1 MPAVL
6 FFSIEIAMTMTE
18 QLNALGSILA
28 QGSLHSLFQPIIC
41 LSERRILGYEALS
54 RGPSNS
60 PLHSPVALFSVASHA
75 GRLSELEIACR
86 ESACRRFSEQKL
98 PGKLFLNISP
108 ESLMET
114 AHQPGRT
121 LQLLRDFG
129 IPPSQ
134 VVIELTEQTPTDD
147 FDLLQTAL
155 HHYRDMGF
163 AIALDDLGA
172 GYSSLRLWSELRPD
186 YVKIDRHFID
196 GIHQDALKREFVGS
210 ILQIARASRAQ
221 VIAEGI
227 ELPEELAV
235 LTEMGVDLVQGYL
248 LCRPQEQPP
257 QEARL
262 MLPKQDNANLALSE
276 EGSDLSALLNEQ
288 PAVDQDTATA
298 LVLESFRRQANLNS
312 LAVLDGRGHPVGIV
326 HRHSLSDA
334 LLKPFATDLFAR
346 KPISRL
352 MSDDFLAVELSQSLQ
367 QVSRLLTSRAR
378 QRIEEDFIITLNGDY
393 LGLGRV
399 IDVLKLI
406 TELKIQQARYANPLT
421 LLPGNVP
428 IQQCLTRLLQ
438 QRRESVICYVDIDS
452 FKPFNDI
459 YGYGRGD
466 EVLLCLAQC
475 LNDRVDPSRDFV
487 GHIGGDDFFTGAG
500 PAGLA
505 QAAQPVIGRFPHPM
519 PALLSHRTHR
529 RRLLRGVEPPGRAP
543 GVRLVVAVDRC
554 GAFVSTGLW
563 TTGCQPVG
571 GAGLTGQAPRQ
582 GCGRLQHS
590 CHRQHGQRAAA
601 ALSLGGF
608 RVLVFEHSHH
618 FRGMPGCR
626 RHTIGWPTETPQA
639 LHTLKEAGTR
649 QAAGAL
655 ADDQRAA
662 QWLLGLGVQCGQ
674 VFKGRGQRL
683 HRRRGELQAL
693 QQRAVGQQMALAAR
707 LVQFV
712 E

>member
-1 MPAVL
+1 
-6 FFSIEIAMTMTE
+6 MTMTE

-28 QGSLHSLFQPIIC
+28 QGSLYSLFQPIIC
-41 LSERRILGYEALS
+41 LSDRSILGYEALS

-75 GRLSELEIACR
+75 GRLSELEMACR
-86 ESACRRFSEQKL
+86 ESACRRFSAQKL

-129 IPPSQ
+129 IAPSQ

-248 LCRPQEQPP
+248 LCRPQEHPP
-257 QEARL
+257 QEARQ
-262 MLPKQDNANLALSE
+262 MLPKPDTANLALSD
-276 EGSDLSALLNEQ
+276 EGTDLSALLNEQ

-298 LVLESFRRQANLNS
+298 QVLEAFRRQANLNS
-312 LAVLDGRGHPVGIV
+312 LAVLDKRGHPIGIV
-326 HRHSLSDA
+326 HRHSLSDV
-334 LLKPFATDLFAR
+334 LLKPFGTDLFAR

-352 MSDDFLAVELSQSLQ
+352 MSADFLAVELSQSLQ

-406 TELKIQQARYANPLT
+406 TEVKIQQARYANPLT

-438 QRRESVICYVDIDS
+438 QQRESVICYVDIDS

-487 GHIGGDDFFTGAG
+487 GHIGGDDFLLVLGPQDWRKRLNQLLDDFHTQCRRFYRAEHLDAG
-500 PAGLA
+500 CFVALNRQGVR
-505 QAAQPVIGRFPHPM
+505 QEF
-519 PALLSHRTHR
+519 ALLS
-529 RRLLRGVEPPGRAP
+529 LSIGV
-543 GVRLVVAVDRC
+543 VHLY
-554 GAFVSTGLW
+554 
-563 TTGCQPVG
+563 
-571 GAGLTGQAPRQ
+571 
-582 GCGRLQHS
+582 
-590 CHRQHGQRAAA
+590 
-601 ALSLGGF
+601 
-608 RVLVFEHSHH
+608 
-618 FRGMPGCR
+618 
-626 RHTIGWPTETPQA
+626 PQA
-639 LHTLKEAGTR
+639 
-649 QAAGAL
+649 
-655 ADDQRAA
+655 
-662 QWLLGLGVQCGQ
+662 CGQ
-674 VFKGRGQRL
+674 LDASQL
-683 HRRRGELQAL
+683 AELASQAKHH
-693 QQRAVGQQMALAAR
+693 AKNVAGYSIHVIDSMAMLPQT
-707 LVQFV
+707 L
-712 E
+712 

>member
-1 MPAVL
+1 
-6 FFSIEIAMTMTE
+6 MTTTE
-18 QLNALGSILA
+18 QLSALSSILA
-28 QGSLHSLFQPIIC
+28 QSGLHSLFQPIIS

-60 PLHSPVALFSVASHA
+60 PLHSPVALFAVARQA

-86 ESACRRFSEQKL
+86 HSACKRFSEQQL
-98 PGKLFLNISP
+98 PGKLFLNVSP
-108 ESLMET
+108 ESLLEAT
-114 AHQPGRT
+114 HQPGRT
-121 LQLLRDFG
+121 LQLLQDFG

-134 VVIELTEQTPTDD
+134 VVIELTEQTPIDD
-147 FDLLQTAL
+147 FQLLQNAL

-163 AIALDDLGA
+163 SIALDDLGA

-210 ILQIARASRAQ
+210 ILQIAKASRAQ

-227 ELPEELAV
+227 EMFEELAV

-257 QEARL
+257 RDART
-262 MLPKQDNANLALSE
+262 MMPKHDNPSVALND

-288 PAVDQDTATA
+288 PAVARNTPTAN
-298 LVLESFRRQANLNS
+298 VLEAFRRQANLNS
-312 LAVLDGRGHPVGIV
+312 LAVLDEQGQPCGIV

-352 MSDDFLAVELSQSLQ
+352 MNDDFLAVELSQSLQ
-367 QVSRLLTSRAR
+367 QVSRLITSRAR
-378 QRIEEDFIITLNGDY
+378 QRIEEDFIITLNGQY

-438 QRRESVICYVDIDS
+438 QGRESVICYVDIDS

-487 GHIGGDDFFTGAG
+487 GHIGGDDFLLVLG
-500 PAGLA
+500 PEDW
-505 QAAQPVIGRFPHPM
+505 
-519 PALLSHRTHR
+519 R
-529 RRLLRGVEPPGRAP
+529 RRLNQLLDDFHSQCRRFYRSEHLEAGCFVAP
-543 GVRLVVAVDRC
+543 NRQGVRQEFPLLSLSIGVVHLYSEAC
-554 GAFVSTGLW
+554 GQLDSSQLAELASQAKHHAKNVQGYSIHVIDSLEAAASLGAHPLKEPLQD
-563 TTGCQPVG
+563 QPID
-571 GAGLTGQAPRQ
+571 
-582 GCGRLQHS
+582 
-590 CHRQHGQRAAA
+590 RAA
-601 ALSLGGF
+601 S
-608 RVLVFEHSHH
+608 V
-618 FRGMPGCR
+618 
-626 RHTIGWPTETPQA
+626 
-639 LHTLKEAGTR
+639 
-649 QAAGAL
+649 
-655 ADDQRAA
+655 
-662 QWLLGLGVQCGQ
+662 
-674 VFKGRGQRL
+674 
-683 HRRRGELQAL
+683 
-693 QQRAVGQQMALAAR
+693 
-707 LVQFV
+707 
-712 E
+712 

>member
-1 MPAVL
+1 MLFLPRARPVL
-6 FFSIEIAMTMTE
+6 FLLPEIAMTTTE
-18 QLNALGSILA
+18 QLSALSSILS
-28 QGSLHSLFQPIIC
+28 QSGLHSLFQPIIS

-60 PLHSPVALFSVASHA
+60 PLHSPVALFAVARQA

-86 ESACRRFSEQKL
+86 ESACRRFNEQQL
-98 PGKLFLNISP
+98 PGMLFLNVSP
-108 ESLMET
+108 ESLLEA

-121 LQLLRDFG
+121 LQLLQDFG

-147 FDLLQTAL
+147 FQLLQTAL
-155 HHYRDMGF
+155 HHYRAMGF
-163 AIALDDLGA
+163 SIALDDLGA

-210 ILQIARASRAQ
+210 ILQIAKASRAQ

-227 ELPEELAV
+227 ELAEELTV

-248 LCRPQEQPP
+248 LCRPQEHPP
-257 QEARL
+257 RDARAL
-262 MLPKQDNANLALSE
+262 MPRQNSTAVVLSE
-276 EGSDLSALLNEQ
+276 DGSDLSALLNEL
-288 PAVDQDTATA
+288 PAVNRDTPTAT
-298 LVLESFRRQANLNS
+298 VLEAFRRQANLNS
-312 LAVLDGRGHPVGIV
+312 LAVLDEQGQPCGIV

-352 MSDDFLAVELSQSLQ
+352 MNDDFLAVELSQSLQ
-367 QVSRLLTSRAR
+367 QVSRLITSRAR
-378 QRIEEDFIITLNGDY
+378 QRIEEDFIITLNGGY

-487 GHIGGDDFFTGAG
+487 GHIGGDDFLLVLGPEDWRKRLNQLLDDFQSQCRRFYRSEHLEAG
-500 PAGLA
+500 CFIAPNRQG
-505 QAAQPVIGRFPHPM
+505 QRQEF
-519 PALLSHRTHR
+519 ALLS
-529 RRLLRGVEPPGRAP
+529 LSIGVVHLHPQACEQLDASQLAEMASQAKHHAKNVQGYS
-543 GVRLVVAVDRC
+543 VHVIDSLVVSTVDEVL
-554 GAFVSTGLW
+554 VS
-563 TTGCQPVG
+563 
-571 GAGLTGQAPRQ
+571 
-582 GCGRLQHS
+582 
-590 CHRQHGQRAAA
+590 GQR
-601 ALSLGGF
+601 
-608 RVLVFEHSHH
+608 
-618 FRGMPGCR
+618 
-626 RHTIGWPTETPQA
+626 
-639 LHTLKEAGTR
+639 
-649 QAAGAL
+649 
-655 ADDQRAA
+655 
-662 QWLLGLGVQCGQ
+662 
-674 VFKGRGQRL
+674 
-683 HRRRGELQAL
+683 
-693 QQRAVGQQMALAAR
+693 
-707 LVQFV
+707 
-712 E
+712 

>member
-1 MPAVL
+1 
-6 FFSIEIAMTMTE
+6 MTTTE
-18 QLNALGSILA
+18 QLSALSSILT
-28 QGSLHSLFQPIIC
+28 QSGLHSLFQPIIC

-60 PLHSPVALFSVASHA
+60 PLHSPVALFAVARQA

-86 ESACRRFSEQKL
+86 QSACRRFNEQQL
-98 PGKLFLNISP
+98 PGKLFLNVSP
-108 ESLMET
+108 ESLLEA

-121 LQLLRDFG
+121 LQLLQDFG
-129 IPPSQ
+129 IPPNQ

-147 FDLLQTAL
+147 FELLQTAL
-155 HHYRDMGF
+155 HHYRAMGF
-163 AIALDDLGA
+163 SIALDDLGA

-210 ILQIARASRAQ
+210 ILQIAKASRAQ

-248 LCRPQEQPP
+248 LCRPQEHPP
-257 QEARL
+257 RDARTL
-262 MLPKQDNANLALSE
+262 MPRHDNSIVTLND
-276 EGSDLSALLNEQ
+276 EGSDLSALLNDQ
-288 PAVDQDTATA
+288 PAVARNTPTAT
-298 LVLESFRRQANLNS
+298 VLEAFRRQANLNS
-312 LAVLDGRGHPVGIV
+312 LAVLDEHDQPCGIV

-352 MSDDFLAVELSQSLQ
+352 MNDDFLAVEMSQSLQ
-367 QVSRLLTSRAR
+367 QVSRLITSRAR
-378 QRIEEDFIITLNGDY
+378 QRIEEDFIITLNGSY

-438 QRRESVICYVDIDS
+438 QQRESVICYVDIDS

-487 GHIGGDDFFTGAG
+487 GHIGGDDFLLVLGPEDWRKRLNQLLDDFQSQCRRFYRNEHLEAG
-500 PAGLA
+500 CFIAPNRQGVR
-505 QAAQPVIGRFPHPM
+505 QEFP
-519 PALLSHRTHR
+519 LLS
-529 RRLLRGVEPPGRAP
+529 LSIGVVHLHPQACRQLDASQLAEMASQAKHHAKNVQGYSVHVIDSLA
-543 GVRLVVAVDRC
+543 VAE
-554 GAFVSTGLW
+554 GAWLM
-563 TTGCQPVG
+563 
-571 GAGLTGQAPRQ
+571 
-582 GCGRLQHS
+582 
-590 CHRQHGQRAAA
+590 GQR
-601 ALSLGGF
+601 
-608 RVLVFEHSHH
+608 
-618 FRGMPGCR
+618 
-626 RHTIGWPTETPQA
+626 
-639 LHTLKEAGTR
+639 
-649 QAAGAL
+649 
-655 ADDQRAA
+655 
-662 QWLLGLGVQCGQ
+662 
-674 VFKGRGQRL
+674 
-683 HRRRGELQAL
+683 
-693 QQRAVGQQMALAAR
+693 
-707 LVQFV
+707 
-712 E
+712 